1 MVRALACL
9 AAGAAALSGCVHSL
23 PKGHFDA
30 LADRV
35 CAGQVCYRMGAL
47 PAEWRVVHQQSA
59 AIGFYSAELG
69 AVIEANASCRDDA
82 EATPLEA
89 LTRLLLIGYT
99 DRNVRSQEKVPLDQ
113 REALRTQLD
122 AKLDG
127 VPMSLDLLVMKRNGC
142 IFDLSYAAPPDR
154 FDRGSNDFQRFV
166 SGFADDRKSP
176 ASARAER
183 ADQGRAE
190 RSDDGARRNRGGS

>member
-9 AAGAAALSGCVHSL
+9 AAGALLLGCAHSQ

-30 LADRV
+30 AADRV
-35 CAGQVCYRMGAL
+35 CAGKVCYRMGAL
-47 PAEWRVVHQQSA
+47 PAGWRVVHFESA
-59 AIGFYSAELG
+59 AIGFYSQDIG
-69 AVIEANASCRDDA
+69 GIIEANASCRDDA

-99 DRNVRSQEKVPLDQ
+99 DRSVRSQAKVALDE
-113 REALRTQLD
+113 REALRTQVD

-127 VPMSLDLLVMKRNGC
+127 VPMSLELLVMKRNGC

-154 FDRGSNDFQRFV
+154 FPRGSDDFASFV
-166 SGFADDRKSP
+166 HGFADDRRQ
-176 ASARAER
+176 ARA
-183 ADQGRAE
+183 D
-190 RSDDGARRNRGGS
+190 RSGS

>member
-9 AAGAAALSGCVHSL
+9 AAGAAVLSGCLHSL
-23 PKGHFDA
+23 PKGHFDPV
-30 LADRV
+30 ADRV
-35 CAGQVCYRMGAL
+35 CAGQVCYRMGTL
-47 PAEWRVVHQQSA
+47 PAGWRPVHLESA
-59 AIGFYSAELG
+59 AIGFYSAEIG
-69 AVIEANASCRDDA
+69 GVIEANASCRDDA

-99 DRNVRSQEKVPLDQ
+99 ERNVRSQQKVPLDQ

-122 AKLDG
+122 VKLDG

-154 FDRGSNDFQRFV
+154 FDRGSADFAHFV
-166 SGFADDRKSP
+166 SGFADDRRS
-176 ASARAER
+176 SDTARA
-183 ADQGRAE
+183 DSVN
-190 RSDDGARRNRGGS
+190 RSGS

>member
-9 AAGAAALSGCVHSL
+9 AAGACAYVASGCAHSL

-30 LADRV
+30 AADRV
-35 CAGQVCYRMGAL
+35 CAGHVCYRMGAL
-47 PAEWRVVHQQSA
+47 PAGWRLVHQESA
-59 AIGFYSAELG
+59 AIGFYSDDVG
-69 AVIEANASCRDDA
+69 GVIEANASCRDDA

-99 DRNVRSQEKVPLDQ
+99 DRNVKTQTKVPLDE
-113 REALRTQLD
+113 REALRTQVD

-127 VPMSLDLLVMKRNGC
+127 VPMSLELLVMKRNGC

-154 FDRGSNDFQRFV
+154 FARGSDDFAQFV
-166 SGFADDRKSP
+166 HGFADDRRQ
-176 ASARAER
+176 ARAER
-183 ADQGRAE
+183 
-190 RSDDGARRNRGGS
+190 GGS